1 METAPFDS
9 GFPRSTHSIMNPTS
23 DFVRLW
29 TRHQVEVER
38 YLYAMIPRQADA
50 AEVLQ
55 DVSVLLW
62 EKWDHYDADRPFVP
76 WAIRF
81 AYLEVLK
88 WRQKQAREKLVFS
101 NALVEQFNHRF
112 DDQCPLTEARTKAL
126 ETCLSKLGDQERKW
140 IGMRYGRHG
149 AIREEARKSG
159 ISMHKLYYA
168 LEKIRGTL
176 LTCVNESMR
185 KEGWNEA

>member
-1 METAPFDS
+1 
-9 GFPRSTHSIMNPTS
+9 MNPNS

-29 TRHQVEVER
+29 TRHQADVER
-38 YLYAMIPRQADA
+38 YLFSMIPRQADA

-62 EKWDHYDADRPFVP
+62 KKWDQYDADRPFIP

-101 NALVEQFNHRF
+101 DALVEQLNTRF
-112 DDQCPLTEARTKAL
+112 DDHCPLNEARTKAL
-126 ETCLSKLGDQERKW
+126 ENCLSKLGDQERKW
-140 IGMRYGRHG
+140 ISMRYGRHG

-168 LEKIRGTL
+168 LEKIRSTL
-176 LTCVNESMR
+176 LNCVTESMR

>member
-1 METAPFDS
+1 MDPNS
-9 GFPRSTHSIMNPTS
+9 K
-23 DFVRLW
+23 FVRLW
-29 TRHQVEVER
+29 TRHQAEVER
-38 YLYAMIPRQADA
+38 YLFMMIPRQADA

-62 EKWDHYDADRPFVP
+62 KKWDQYDAERPFVP

-101 NALVEQFNHRF
+101 DALVEQLNTRF
-112 DDQCPLTEARTKAL
+112 DDHCPLTEARTKAL
-126 ETCLSKLGDQERKW
+126 ETCLTKLGDQERKW
-140 IGMRYGRHG
+140 ISQRYGRHG
-149 AIREEARKSG
+149 AIKEESRKTG

-168 LEKIRGTL
+168 LEKIRDNL
-176 LTCVNESMR
+176 LTCVNESMQR
-185 KEGWNEA
+185 EGWNEA

>member
-1 METAPFDS
+1 MD
-9 GFPRSTHSIMNPTS
+9 HTS

-29 TRHQVEVER
+29 TRHQAEVGR
-38 YLYAMIPRQADA
+38 YVFMMIPRQADA

-62 EKWDHYDADRPFVP
+62 KKWDQYDPERPFVP

-88 WRQKQAREKLVFS
+88 WRQKLARERLVFS
-101 NALVEQFNHRF
+101 DSLLEQLHARYE
-112 DDQCPLTEARTKAL
+112 DYCPLTEARKKAL
-126 ETCLSKLGDQERKW
+126 ESCLEKLSEQERKW
-140 IGMRYGRHG
+140 VGLRYGRHG
-149 AIREEARKSG
+149 AVKEEAARSG

-168 LEKIRGTL
+168 LEKIRAQL
-176 LTCVNESMR
+176 LACITESMR
-185 KEGWNEA
+185 EEGWNEA